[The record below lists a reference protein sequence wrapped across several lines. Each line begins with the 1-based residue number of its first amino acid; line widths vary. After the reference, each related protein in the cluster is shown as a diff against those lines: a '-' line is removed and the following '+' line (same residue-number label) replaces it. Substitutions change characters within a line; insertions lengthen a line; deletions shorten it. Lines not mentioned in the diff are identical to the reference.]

1 MLCVSCQV
9 RNTLYWT
16 VTHCNRRISTRC
28 TCVYTRVCTGI
39 CVQRRPVDS
48 MVQKLERY
56 TDNLES
62 IVQQRTAELM
72 DEKQKTD
79 TLLYRMLPP
88 CVALAVFIRRLVR
101 RALILHRVPIKTSTF
116 YFLNISVKNQ
126 PVFTMFGAH
135 TWPTLLAVSAVLL
148 F

>member
-39 CVQRRPVDS
+39 CVHRRPVDS

-101 RALILHRVPIKTSTF
+101 RALILHRVPIKTTSTS
-116 YFLNISVKNQ
+116 YFMNNYVKNH
-126 PVFTMFGAH
+126 VISMIFGTH
-135 TWPTLLAVSAVLL
+135 KPEEISYK
-148 F
+148 